1 MVGYNLFIP
10 LESSCTISAGGNV
23 SYATVRTQT
32 DQNVS
37 MEIENYFEV
46 RDDISPNTDSDN
58 NDFNQT
64 GNCAERQT
72 FEFNEINNITNVQ
85 GRDESSDYEDNIPLS
100 NLIAAEKVKGNEECE
115 ICEEAKLHEHKQ
127 DNLQED
133 CEICVK
139 WKRHIEHADKS
150 RKLYQEQARSS
161 FSAGTICVS
170 VDLQKII
177 MLPRIDTFKKIIFVQ
192 RLTTYHESFVPLG
205 KNSNL
210 PPFAVVWN
218 ESISG
223 RNKEDIISTFY
234 AFLLS
239 QRDANRIIFWLD
251 NCSSQ
256 NKNWCFLTFL
266 VRMVNS
272 NEIAAQELIVY
283 YFEPG
288 HTFMSADS
296 FHHQVE
302 LSLKRQGKTYDFDDF
317 LQAVGTSRKSKIDVK
332 SMTHKDFYLWKD
344 FKSQTKLN
352 KDLNHPRLSNIVQIK
367 ASRGNYIVQ
376 YKTSL
381 TEDEDFKT

>member
-1 MVGYNLFIP
+1 MLPIAGTFRVTSI
-10 LESSCTISAGGNV
+10 SSMHEDFVSKHPDLKV
-23 SYATVRTQT
+23 SYEAYRV
-32 DQNVS
+32 
-37 MEIENYFEV
+37 
-46 RDDISPNTDSDN
+46 
-58 NDFNQT
+58 
-64 GNCAERQT
+64 
-72 FEFNEINNITNVQ
+72 
-85 GRDESSDYEDNIPLS
+85 
-100 NLIAAEKVKGNEECE
+100 KVKAKNISFAKLGNEECE

-161 FSAGTICVS
+161 FSAGI
-170 VDLQKII
+170 
-177 MLPRIDTFKKIIFVQ
+177 
-192 RLTTYHESFVPLG
+192 
-205 KNSNL
+205 NSNL

-218 ESISG
+218 ESICG

-317 LQAVGTSRKSKIDVK
+317 VQAVGTSRKSKIDVK

-381 TEDEDFKT
+381 TEDEDFKNLDFLCKKAMKKSGPLLAPVTSCAKPCGFSQSKKTKLLKSLDGIIPENRKKFWVNLPECDD